1 MRSGARADQVPSW
14 AYSDRSDCA
23 ADLTVMHQEEILA
36 DKLKCLLQRQS
47 IHDLFDLTHST
58 RVQR

>member
-1 MRSGARADQVPSW
+1 MPSW
-14 AYSDRSDCA
+14 AYSDRSDDCA

-47 IHDLFDLTHST
+47 IRDLFDLTHST